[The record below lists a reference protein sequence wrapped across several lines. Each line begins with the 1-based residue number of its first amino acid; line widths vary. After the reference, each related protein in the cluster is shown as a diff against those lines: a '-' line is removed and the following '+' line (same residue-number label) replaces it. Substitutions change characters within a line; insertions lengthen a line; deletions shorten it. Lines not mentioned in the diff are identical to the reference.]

1 MAAHAAPTGHDG
13 DRRGMRK
20 SRDDSQAGAANRAV
34 QQREVVVVVVG
45 RGQRAAEGRAAVC
58 AA

>member
-1 MAAHAAPTGHDG
+1 
-13 DRRGMRK
+13 MRK